1 MKEKLYVWS
10 QPERTRS
17 IMAHRNHNYTREIAI
32 VCLTVIAVVCVIHGI
47 NKALISV
54 VSAII
59 GSIAGYEFKKKRKL

>member
-1 MKEKLYVWS
+1 
-10 QPERTRS
+10 
-17 IMAHRNHNYTREIAI
+17 MAHRNHNYTREIAI